1 MSFKLSPEGFIA
13 FYPCV
18 DLEATRHFYE
28 TVLGLELVRDQKT
41 CFIFKTAQEAFI
53 GFCKH
58 EDVSPHKGL
67 IITLLT
73 DKVDEVYEHLKNNAI
88 ETEHEPSLNEYYGIY
103 HFFAKDPNGY
113 RLEVQRFIEPL

>member
-1 MSFKLSPEGFIA
+1 MNTKVEPEGFIA

-28 TVLGLELVRDQKT
+28 TILGLELVRDQKT
-41 CFIFKTAQEAFI
+41 CLIFRTAQEAFI

-73 DKVDEVYEHLKNNAI
+73 EKVDEVFALLKTHDV
-88 ETEHEPSLNEYYGIY
+88 ETEHEPSINAFYGIY

-113 RLEVQRFIEPL
+113 RLEVQRFIEAL